1 MSSSN
6 YIKKVAVVGVS
17 KPKAPVFY
25 TVYSQN
31 PTNASKATGTVGK
44 FIVEELLKQGKH
56 EVTAISRKDSPA
68 AKSIPEGVKVAAV
81 DYSDESTLVNA
92 LKGQEVLII
101 TMNTQAP
108 PDTQFQLI
116 RAAAAANVPYVLPN
130 EWGCDMADEEMG
142 KEILLG
148 NSEVPA
154 RKLIEELGK
163 SSWIGVV
170 SGFWYEYSLGMGEQ
184 CYGMEV
190 KDKTW
195 TFFDDGETKINT
207 SVSKADYLGSLSD
220 CSGHANQFIS
230 QTWPQSG
237 RAVAKLLALPI
248 EPETAGGPSLSS
260 YKNKFVYVSSFLV
273 SQKDMFASV
282 LRVTGTKE
290 SDWTIKYEDSTK
302 RYQEAQKKVFGGD
315 RTAFPTL
322 LYSRI
327 FYKDGV
333 GNFEARRGGIANDI
347 LGLPKEDL
355 DEATKVGIYRNENDL
370 KYH

>member
-6 YIKKVAVVGVS
+6 YVKKVAIVG
-17 KPKAPVFY
+17 
-25 TVYSQN
+25 
-31 PTNASKATGTVGK
+31 ATGTVGK

-56 EVTAISRKDSPA
+56 EITAISRKDSSSVS
-68 AKSIPEGVKVAAV
+68 SIPNGVKVATV
-81 DYSDESTLVNA
+81 DYDDESTLVEA

-101 TMNTQAP
+101 TLSVMAP
-108 PDTQFQLI
+108 PETQLKLV

-130 EWGCDMADEEMG
+130 EWGCDMANEDLG
-142 KEILLG
+142 KDILLG
-148 NSEVPA
+148 NQEAPV

-163 SSWIGVV
+163 SSWIGVAT
-170 SGFWYEYSLGMGEQ
+170 GFWYEYSLGMGEQ

-195 TFFDDGETKINT
+195 TFLDDGETKIN
-207 SVSKADYLGSLSD
+207 S
-220 CSGHANQFIS
+220 I
-230 QTWPQSG
+230 TWPQSG
-237 RAVAKLLALPI
+237 RAVAKLLSLPI
-248 EPETAGGPSLSS
+248 EPEKAGGPSLSS
-260 YKNKFVYVSSFLV
+260 YKNKFIYVSSFLV

-282 LRVTGTKE
+282 LRVTSTKE
-290 SDWTIKYEDSTK
+290 SDWTVKYEDSTK
-302 RYQEAQKKVFGGD
+302 RYQEAKGKVFGGD

-333 GNFEARRGGIANDI
+333 GNFEAQRGGLANDI

-355 DEATKVGIYRNENDL
+355 DEATKIGIYRNENGL

>member
-1 MSSSN
+1 MSPSN
-6 YIKKVAVVGVS
+6 YIRKVAIVG
-17 KPKAPVFY
+17 
-25 TVYSQN
+25 
-31 PTNASKATGTVGK
+31 ATGTVGK

-56 EVTAISRKDSPA
+56 DITAISRKDSSSASSMPD
-68 AKSIPEGVKVAAV
+68 GVKVAAV
-81 DYSDESTLVNA
+81 DYDDDSTLVEA

-101 TMNTQAP
+101 TMSVQAP
-108 PDTQFQLI
+108 PETQLKLV

-130 EWGCDMADEEMG
+130 EWGCDMSDDNLG
-142 KEILLG
+142 KDILLG
-148 NSEVPA
+148 NHEAPV

-163 SSWIGVV
+163 SSWIAVAT
-170 SGFWYEYSLGMGEQ
+170 GFWYEYSLGMGEQ

-195 TFFDDGETKINT
+195 TFFDDGETKIN
-207 SVSKADYLGSLSD
+207 S
-220 CSGHANQFIS
+220 I
-230 QTWPQSG
+230 TWPQSG
-237 RAVAKLLALPI
+237 RAVAKLLSLPI
-248 EPETAGGPSLSS
+248 EPEKAGGPSLSS
-260 YKNKFVYVSSFLV
+260 YKNKFIYVSSFLV

-290 SDWTIKYEDSTK
+290 SDWTIKYEDSAK
-302 RYQEAQKKVFGGD
+302 RYQDAKAKVFGGD

-322 LYSRI
+322 LYSRN

-333 GNFEARRGGIANDI
+333 GNFETRRGLANDI

-355 DEATKVGIYRNENDL
+355 DEATKIGIYRNENGL